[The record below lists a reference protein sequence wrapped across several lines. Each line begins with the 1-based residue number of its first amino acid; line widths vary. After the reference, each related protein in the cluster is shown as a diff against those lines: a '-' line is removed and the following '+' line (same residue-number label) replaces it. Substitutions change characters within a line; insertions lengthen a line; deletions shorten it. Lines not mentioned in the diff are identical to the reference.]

1 MNSADCANA
10 MMLPLFIVAIFYFLV
25 WRPQQKQTMEAQRF
39 RDGLKVDDR
48 IVTAGGIYGRVA
60 RLEPD
65 AIELEIAPKVK
76 IRVARSQIVSTQKTG
91 SEDKKETK

>member
-1 MNSADCANA
+1 MAT
-10 MMLPLFIVAIFYFLV
+10 PLLFHGPAARGAAIACGREMGRMVAEPIGD
-25 WRPQQKQTMEAQRF
+25 
-39 RDGLKVDDR
+39 DGLKVDDR
-48 IVTAGGIYGRVA
+48 IVTSGGVYGRVA

-76 IRVARSQIVSTQKTG
+76 IRVARSQIISTQKTG